1 VRTKS
6 SNFIPESREP
16 VRIPPLQVFTFL
28 AIGGISSAFIFL
40 LSSYLGTVLE
50 SGLSPFQLPAVF
62 HANSVII
69 LVSSYSMVQARQ
81 AFSRADWPAF
91 RQGLGVTVLLG
102 SAFTVFQIYGW
113 TELLGQKISMVSN
126 LGGAY
131 LYVISGLHLLHL
143 LVGLLVLAVEY
154 MRTFPGNEPEFR
166 WLIYET
172 NPENR
177 LRVRMSILYWHFV
190 DGLWLLVYAFLL
202 LVLYGLPAFALV

>member
-1 VRTKS
+1 MSTKS
-6 SNFIPESREP
+6 SSFKGENREP
-16 VRIPPLQVFTFL
+16 ARIPPLQVFTFL
-28 AIGGISSAFIFL
+28 AIGGISSAFLFL

-50 SGLSPFQLPAVF
+50 SGLIPFRLPAVF

-69 LVSSYSMVQARQ
+69 LVSSYSMIQARH
-81 AFSRADWPAF
+81 AFGRADWQTF

-102 SAFTVFQIYGW
+102 LAFTVFQIYGW
-113 TELLGQKISMVSN
+113 AELLGQKISMVNN
-126 LGGAY
+126 LAGAY

-143 LVGLLVLAVEY
+143 LVGLLILAVEY
-154 MRTFPGNEPEFR
+154 LRTFPGSAPEVR

-190 DGLWLLVYAFLL
+190 DGLWMMVYGFLL
-202 LVLYGLPAFALV
+202 LVLYGLPSFTGL

>member
-1 VRTKS
+1 MSLKS
-6 SNFIPESREP
+6 SSLQPENREP

-40 LSSYLGTVLE
+40 LSSYLGTVFE
-50 SGLSPFQLPAVF
+50 TGLQPFELPAVF

-69 LVSSYSMVQARQ
+69 LVSSYSMVQARL
-81 AFSRADWPAF
+81 AFGRADWQAF

-102 SAFTVFQIYGW
+102 TAFTLFQIYGW
-113 TELLGQKISMVSN
+113 AELLGQKISMVSN

-143 LVGLLVLAVEY
+143 MAGLVFLGAEY
-154 MRTFPGNEPEFR
+154 LRTFPGSEPEVR

-190 DGLWLLVYAFLL
+190 DILWLLVYAFLL
-202 LVLYGLPAFALV
+202 MVLYGLPAFGWA